1 MCYSLN
7 FTSSISNRILIES
20 IPALGHFKFICV
32 FIVHGKIIFSY
43 AGYSYAL
50 FMRNFSLTTLKL
62 CQVINFSAFLTV
74 KVAYFSMAVTDKSL
88 QPVNVT
94 LQGNFDVYTIKFL

>member
-1 MCYSLN
+1 MEKSYLVMQGTVMHFLCV
-7 FTSSISNRILIES
+7 TSVNYI
-20 IPALGHFKFICV
+20 
-32 FIVHGKIIFSY
+32 KIMS
-43 AGYSYAL
+43 GY
-50 FMRNFSLTTLKL
+50 
-62 CQVINFSAFLTV
+62 NFSAFLTV

>member
-1 MCYSLN
+1 MS
-7 FTSSISNRILIES
+7 
-20 IPALGHFKFICV
+20 G
-32 FIVHGKIIFSY
+32 
-43 AGYSYAL
+43 
-50 FMRNFSLTTLKL
+50 
-62 CQVINFSAFLTV
+62 INFSAFLTV

>member
-1 MCYSLN
+1 
-7 FTSSISNRILIES
+7 
-20 IPALGHFKFICV
+20 
-32 FIVHGKIIFSY
+32 
-43 AGYSYAL
+43 
-50 FMRNFSLTTLKL
+50 MRNFSLTTLKL